1 VSAAAD
7 AKALS
12 AGPTEIDRADP
23 RTRAWTLLLIDAA
36 SRNGITPLSKLR
48 FHRIAYLANGMSR
61 VLGIRAVDERIVK
74 HRRGPFYPDLQWHLD
89 RLVGQGLVR
98 IRAVRHF
105 TDIDGSWMDA
115 EYALRPRGVE
125 VVEYLCRL
133 DERRQLAA
141 FHLEVVRAF
150 AAQEDEVLDGLA
162 LADVTYADAKRATN
176 AVIDFS
182 ERRDNLS
189 AQLAESFANLAPDPR
204 ALTMHDKINLYVEY
218 IERKSIGG
226 GS

>member
-1 VSAAAD
+1 MSAGAD
-7 AKALS
+7 PRGRVT
-12 AGPTEIDRADP
+12 GPTEIKRSDL

-48 FHRIAYLANGMSR
+48 FHRIAYLANSMSR
-61 VLGIRAVDERIVK
+61 VLGIRAADERIVK
-74 HRRGPFYPDLQWHLD
+74 HRRGPFYPALQWHLD
-89 RLVGQGLVR
+89 RLVGHGL
-98 IRAVRHF
+98 IRMQAVRHF
-105 TDIDGSWMDA
+105 TDHDGSWMDA
-115 EYALRPRGVE
+115 EYAMVRRGAE
-125 VVEYLCRL
+125 VVENLCCL

-150 AAQEDEVLDGLA
+150 AAQEDEVLDEIA
-162 LADVTYADAKRATN
+162 LADVTYADPKHAKN

-182 ERRDNLS
+182 QRQDNLS

-218 IERKSIGG
+218 MERKTAGVG
-226 GS
+226 A